1 MEQLRSIKFPDYSNY
16 TCVNDAYQD
25 FATNFLLV
33 IDFLALIRGLRVK
46 SNSKSWFD
54 IDIFYTIRNHDKY
67 KKKFKRSDKEI
78 DKHNFKCA
86 KLLLKKI
93 INNKKKIYFE
103 EISSP

>member
-1 MEQLRSIKFPDYSNY
+1 MTS
-16 TCVNDAYQD
+16 T
-25 FATNFLLV
+25 
-33 IDFLALIRGLRVK
+33 
-46 SNSKSWFD
+46 
-54 IDIFYTIRNHDKY
+54 